1 MFSLEHRTFL
11 ICTLSVVGDPSPS
24 RLVDDLDDGF
34 HLEQALIKRVIAV
47 GGDSV
52 QIKDGSLFV
61 NGQEQFEDYTFEVR
75 GRLFFWGSCHAHA
88 DPASW
93 LRPLLRWSSS
103 RCIMH
108 TCINTCLLL
117 SFVVERSKPA
127 IELNVAVE

>member
-11 ICTLSVVGDPSPS
+11 ICTLSVAGDPSPS

-75 GRLFFWGSCHAHA
+75 GRLFFGV
-88 DPASW
+88 PAT
-93 LRPLLRWSSS
+93 LTLILPPGYGRCYGGCR

-108 TCINTCLLL
+108 TCIEACLLL
-117 SFVVERSKPA
+117 SFCRGA
-127 IELNVAVE
+127 QQACN